1 MMQAADFADWDNRA
15 ELGWVDR
22 PPVRCILGEGEVGP
36 SVVVMDW
43 DNRAE
48 LGWVTLAQDDHVV
61 EAVAPD
67 QADKAFGER
76 ILPGAVRR
84 REDFVDAHALHA
96 VPKVLAVDLV
106 TVS

>member
-1 MMQAADFADWDNRA
+1 MMQAADFA
-15 ELGWVDR
+15 
-22 PPVRCILGEGEVGP
+22 
-36 SVVVMDW
+36 DW

-76 ILPGAVRR
+76 ILPGAVGR